1 MDDRTHRA
9 SLRVEGR
16 SAAPGIAL
24 GPLVR
29 LAPTKH
35 DIRQY
40 RSAAEEHQA
49 LVDALAAAHGD
60 LTALVREVGDDEAE
74 AILAF
79 QIALLEDDN
88 LAAPAFALIAGGE
101 VANRAWSAALALQIA
116 SYDRASDPYFRAR
129 ASDLRDL
136 RDRVLRHLAG
146 EAAQTVPAGV
156 IVAADDMP
164 PSMFLATDWR
174 DGGLVLRR
182 GSPSSHVAILA
193 RSRGVPM
200 IVGVDVDHLENG
212 RDALLDGDAGLLIVD
227 PDTDTRATYCRRR
240 AEQAEVLQAV
250 ASFDGPALTASG
262 ELVRVMINVTG
273 LAELEGLDPA
283 RVDGI
288 GLMRTEFLF
297 QGREQ
302 LPTEEEQYRIY
313 QRMLEWAAGRPVT
326 IRTLDAGGDKPIA
339 GLTQPGDMNPFL
351 GVRGVR
357 LSLRRL
363 DVFRVQLRAL
373 ARAAVAGNLKVMI
386 PMVTVPEELDRCRT
400 LLEQAVEELRREG
413 REAQLA
419 PLGMMVEV
427 PEAALTIEDFR
438 ADFFSI
444 GSNDLIQ
451 YVAAASRD
459 EPQLADLARPS
470 RAVFNLI
477 GHVVNY
483 GNRSGRE
490 ASLCGDLAGDPAQV
504 AALLDQ
510 GLRTFSVAP
519 GALGPV
525 RAAIARYSGSRAFS
539 SEVATGSRQE
549 NASNQESRAPFRFD
563 RNGKGSSK

>member
-1 MDDRTHRA
+1 MDDRTRRAVHRI
-9 SLRVEGR
+9 SGR

-29 LAPTKH
+29 LVAVKH
-35 DIRQY
+35 DARQ
-40 RSAAEEHQA
+40 RQSTAEEHQS
-49 LVDALAAAHGD
+49 LVDALAASQVA
-60 LTALVREVGDDEAE
+60 LTVLAREVADAEAE
-74 AILAF
+74 AILSF

-101 VANRAWSAALALQIA
+101 TASRAWSQAIDPEIA
-116 SYDRASDPYFRAR
+116 SYEAADDPYFRAR

-136 RDRVLRHLAG
+136 RDRLLRHLAG
-146 EAAQTVPAGV
+146 EADQAVPAGV

-212 RDALLDGDAGLLIVD
+212 KEAMLDGDAGLLIVD
-227 PDTDTRATYCRRR
+227 PDSDARAVYDLRR
-240 AEQAEVLQAV
+240 AEQLAARQAI
-250 ASFDGPALTASG
+250 SFSGPALTATG
-262 ELVRVMINVTG
+262 EPVKVMINVTG
-273 LAELEGLDPA
+273 LAELRGLDPA
-283 RVDGI
+283 HVDGI

-297 QGREQ
+297 HGREQ
-302 LPTEEEQYRIY
+302 LPTEEEQYQTY
-313 QRMLEWAAGRPVT
+313 KRMLEWAAGKPVT

-339 GLTQPGDMNPFL
+339 GLTQQGDINPFL

-357 LSLRRL
+357 LSLRHL
-363 DVFRVQLRAL
+363 DVFRAQLRAL
-373 ARAAVAGNLKVMI
+373 ARAATSGNLKVMI
-386 PMVTVPEELDRCRT
+386 PMVTAPAELNQCRA
-400 LLEQAVEELRREG
+400 LFEQALDELRREG
-413 REAQLA
+413 QQAKLP

-427 PEAALTIEDFR
+427 PAAALTIEDFN

-459 EPQLADLARPS
+459 EPQLAELARPS
-470 RAVFNLI
+470 RAVFSLI
-477 GHVVNY
+477 KHVVEY
-483 GNRSGRE
+483 ADSAGRE
-490 ASLCGDLAGDPAQV
+490 ASLCGDLAGEPGQV

-510 GLRTFSVAP
+510 GLRIFSVAP

-525 RAAIARYSGSRAFS
+525 RAAIARY
-539 SEVATGSRQE
+539 TGP
-549 NASNQESRAPFRFD
+549 AA
-563 RNGKGSSK
+563 

>member
-1 MDDRTHRA
+1 MHRRTHRA
-9 SLRVEGR
+9 AHRIEGR
-16 SAAPGIAL
+16 SAAPGVAL
-24 GPLVR
+24 GPLAR
-29 LAPTKH
+29 LAAPKH
-35 DIRQY
+35 DARQH
-40 RSAAEEHQA
+40 RSTAEEHQS
-49 LVDALAAAHGD
+49 LVDALAASQV
-60 LTALVREVGDDEAE
+60 ALAVLAREVGDADGEA
-74 AILAF
+74 AILSF

-101 VANRAWSAALALQIA
+101 AASRAWHAAIDPEIA
-116 SYDRASDPYFRAR
+116 SYEAAEDPYFRAR
-129 ASDLRDL
+129 ASDLRD
-136 RDRVLRHLAG
+136 RVLRQLAG
-146 EAAQTVPAGV
+146 ETDQALPSGV

-212 RDALLDGDAGLLIVD
+212 KDAILDGDAGLLIVD
-227 PDTDTRATYCRRR
+227 ADSDMRAIYSQRR
-240 AEQAEVLQAV
+240 AEQSEVRRV
-250 ASFDGPALTASG
+250 ATSFSGPALTASG
-262 ELVRVMINVTG
+262 EPVRVMINVTG
-273 LAELEGLDPA
+273 LAELRGLDPA
-283 RVDGI
+283 HVDGI

-297 QGREQ
+297 QGHER
-302 LPTEEEQYRIY
+302 LPTEEEQYQIY
-313 QRMLEWAAGRPVT
+313 KSMVEWAAGKPVT

-339 GLTQPGDMNPFL
+339 GLTVPGEINPFL

-357 LSLRRL
+357 LSLRHL
-363 DVFRVQLRAL
+363 DVFRAQLRAL

-400 LLEQAVEELRREG
+400 LLAQALDELRREG
-413 REAQLA
+413 QEAKMP

-427 PEAALTIEDFR
+427 PAAALTIEDFD
-438 ADFFSI
+438 ADFYSI

-470 RAVFNLI
+470 RAVFGLI
-477 GHVVNY
+477 RHVVEY
-483 GNRSGRE
+483 ADGYGRE
-490 ASLCGDLAGDPAQV
+490 TSLCGDLAGDPAQV

-525 RAAIARYSGSRAFS
+525 RAAIARYSGLA
-539 SEVATGSRQE
+539 A
-549 NASNQESRAPFRFD
+549 
-563 RNGKGSSK
+563 

>member
-1 MDDRTHRA
+1 MDDRTHRTA
-9 SLRVEGR
+9 HRIEGR

-29 LAPTKH
+29 LIPATH
-35 DIRQY
+35 DARQN
-40 RSAAEEHQA
+40 RSPADEHQA
-49 LVDALAAAHGD
+49 LVDALAASQVD
-60 LTALVREVGDDEAE
+60 LTVLAREAGDADAE
-74 AILAF
+74 AILSF

-88 LAAPAFALIAGGE
+88 LAAPAFASIAGGE
-101 VANRAWSAALALQIA
+101 VANRAWSAAIDPEIA
-116 SYDRASDPYFRAR
+116 SYDQANDPYFRAR

-146 EAAQTVPAGV
+146 EADQIVPAGV

-164 PSMFLATDWR
+164 PSTFLATDWH

-212 RDALLDGDAGLLIVD
+212 ADALLDGDAGLLIVD
-227 PDTDTRATYCRRR
+227 PDSDMRVSYRQRR
-240 AEQAEVLQAV
+240 AEQSEIRQAG
-250 ASFDGPALTASG
+250 ASFSGPALTAGG
-262 ELVRVMINVTG
+262 ERVRVMINVTG
-273 LAELEGLDPA
+273 LAELRDFDPA
-283 RVDGI
+283 HVDGI

-297 QGREQ
+297 QGREK
-302 LPTEEEQYRIY
+302 LPTEEEQYQIY
-313 QRMLEWAAGRPVT
+313 RRMLEWAAGRPVT
-326 IRTLDAGGDKPIA
+326 IRTLDAGGDKPIV
-339 GLTQPGDMNPFL
+339 GLTQPGDINPFL

-357 LSLRRL
+357 LSLRHL
-363 DVFRVQLRAL
+363 DVFREQLRAL

-386 PMVTVPEELDRCRT
+386 PMVTVPEELNRCRT
-400 LLEQAVEELRREG
+400 LLEQAVEQLHREG
-413 REAQLA
+413 REAQLP

-427 PEAALTIEDFR
+427 PAAALTIEDFN

-470 RAVFNLI
+470 RAVFGLI
-477 GHVVNY
+477 GHVVKH
-483 GNRSGRE
+483 GDRRGRE
-490 ASLCGDLAGDPAQV
+490 ISLCGDLAGDPAQV

-525 RAAIARYSGSRAFS
+525 KAAIARYCGPA
-539 SEVATGSRQE
+539 A
-549 NASNQESRAPFRFD
+549 
-563 RNGKGSSK
+563 